1 MRRRGGEE
9 GGERRGERE
18 GEDVAQFAFATHN
31 LRLFCTQ
38 FGVIRESGG
47 VGAPDLASGPLVDGV
62 LYRSQAGLGPRT
74 SRRVPF
80 LTGCYT
86 GVRRGCGPG
95 PRLGAHF

>member
-47 VGAPDLASGPLVDGV
+47 VGAPDLASGPLFDGV
-62 LYRSQAGLGPRT
+62 LYGSYPPQTIRVAVGPSQHLNGPFW
-74 SRRVPF
+74 SI
-80 LTGCYT
+80 Y
-86 GVRRGCGPG
+86 
-95 PRLGAHF
+95 